1 MVILWELII
10 ILVTIIFIAYIVNKI
25 EATKKEINSRMS
37 FKEALD
43 LTSLPIVTFENNGRK
58 INFLLDTGASK
69 SIINVSELS
78 TCKYENAE
86 GTSILTG
93 IDGIPRETENVK
105 LILSYN
111 NKEYVDVF
119 QKTDMS
125 SSFDVIKRST
135 GVNIHGILGTAFFNK
150 YKYILDFDKLIAY
163 SKK

>member
-1 MVILWELII
+1 MIVLWELII
-10 ILVTIIFIAYIVNKI
+10 ILVTIIFIAYIINKI
-25 EATKKEINSRMS
+25 EATKKEINSRIS

-125 SSFDVIKRST
+125 SSFDVINVSIFIIGNRDWLPP
-135 GVNIHGILGTAFFNK
+135 VNCQ
-150 YKYILDFDKLIAY
+150 LIWL
-163 SKK
+163 